1 MIKYF
6 PRFLQEKQHVNSA
19 VYAFVQK
26 QIKATE
32 KHYRGQKETHHTNAI
47 VTQQIYTQLRQK
59 HV

>member
-6 PRFLQEKQHVNSA
+6 PCFPQEKQHVNSA
-19 VYAFVQK
+19 VYAFIQK

-32 KHYRGQKETHHTNAI
+32 KHYRGGQKEMHHTNAV
-47 VTQQIYTQLRQK
+47 VTQIYTQLRQK